1 MSMELVEESV
11 FINKIF
17 ENLMSKKENLICIM
31 SE

>member
-17 ENLMSKKENLICIM
+17 ENLMSKKENFICIM